1 MVIVWLRERGAK
13 RTGGASVGMGGGE
26 TSVSFVEGGS
36 VELITAFDLVSPFS
50 QYQ

>member
-1 MVIVWLRERGAK
+1 MVIVLLRERGAK
-13 RTGGASVGMGGGE
+13 RTGGASVGMGGEE